1 MSSVFL
7 LISPRNIS
15 WSEYFTFCDNF
26 LAFISSSGFS
36 FKFKHRSGIDP
47 DGWQIH
53 WEKTTM
59 PSAYI
64 LLLIVSLVAVGI
76 YWKTSQDIFVIVALG
91 GLGCFL
97 WGFSW
102 APWSVQLLIVVL
114 LFGFQKWYLRDAQSF
129 E

>member
-1 MSSVFL
+1 MLNLIGQDDIFFCNNL
-7 LISPRNIS
+7 LI
-15 WSEYFTFCDNF
+15 
-26 LAFISSSGFS
+26 FISSSGLS
-36 FKFKHRSGIDP
+36 CNLSISSGINP
-47 DGWQIH
+47 DCWPKP

-64 LLLIVSLVAVGI
+64 LLLIVSLAAVWI
-76 YWKTSQDIFVIVALG
+76 YWQTSQDIFVLVALA
-91 GLGCFL
+91 GLGCFI

-114 LFGFQKWYLRDAQSF
+114 LLGLEKCYLPNAQSL

>member
-1 MSSVFL
+1 
-7 LISPRNIS
+7 
-15 WSEYFTFCDNF
+15 
-26 LAFISSSGFS
+26 
-36 FKFKHRSGIDP
+36 
-47 DGWQIH
+47 
-53 WEKTTM
+53 M

-76 YWKTSQDIFVIVALG
+76 YWKTSQDIFVIVALA
-91 GLGCFL
+91 GLGFFL

-114 LFGFQKWYLRDAQSF
+114 LFGFQKWYLRDAKSF